1 MALFNFYLSRMKVK
15 QLAHLVA
22 FATSIA
28 FSNLTFAQKSMDIK
42 EVVISISGAEP
53 VQSKV
58 FIALYKG
65 KDAFLESEELLREL
79 DVNDRGE
86 AGSISLSLKTGM
98 YALAIF
104 QDLNGN
110 GILDKNMLGIPSEPY
125 GFTNYEGVQLTPPT
139 WNKTSFYLDSNREI
153 VIGLK

>member
-1 MALFNFYLSRMKVK
+1 MKVK
-15 QLAHLVA
+15 QLAHLLVFVA
-22 FATSIA
+22 SVAVPSLA
-28 FSNLTFAQKSMDIK
+28 FGQKSMDLK

-58 FIALYKG
+58 FIALYQD

-79 DVNDRGE
+79 DVNNRGE
-86 AGSISLSLKTGM
+86 SGSISFSLKAGM
-98 YALAIF
+98 YAVAIF
-104 QDLNGN
+104 QDVNGN
-110 GILDKNMLGIPSEPY
+110 GILDKNMFGMPSEPY

-153 VIGLK
+153 VIDLK